1 MKTCTF
7 FGHRD
12 APMSLRESI
21 KNKVTELIRE
31 QGVDLFYVGNHGQFD
46 AMVLSVLEELA
57 PLYPHIK
64 YYVVLAYLPYEKT
77 SAEHAILPEGIE
89 FAHPRAA
96 IPLRNEWM
104 IERSDHVITYVT
116 HPGSGAA
123 KFKAMAEQM
132 GKKVYNFN
140 YFSK

>member
-12 APMSLRESI
+12 APQSLKGTL
-21 KNKVTELIRE
+21 KNKIIELIVQ
-31 QGVDLFYVGNHGQFD
+31 QGVDCFYVGNHGQFD
-46 AMVLSVLEELA
+46 AMVLSVLQELA

-64 YYVVLAYLPYEKT
+64 YYVVYAYLPNEKT
-77 SAEHAILPEGIE
+77 PAEIVILPEGIE
-89 FAHPRAA
+89 FAHPKSA

-104 IERSDHVITYVT
+104 IDHSDFVVTYVT
-116 HPGSGAA
+116 HLRSGAA

-132 GKKVYNFN
+132 GKRVYNL
-140 YFSK
+140 Y

>member
-21 KNKVTELIRE
+21 KNKVTELIVKQRVDHFYIGN
-31 QGVDLFYVGNHGQFD
+31 QGHFD
-46 AMVLSVLEELA
+46 AMALSVLQELA

-64 YYVVLAYLPYEKT
+64 YYVVYAYLPHENI
-77 SAEHAILPEGIE
+77 SPEHAILPDGIE
-89 FAHPRAA
+89 FVSPKSA
-96 IPLRNEWM
+96 IPQRNEWM
-104 IERSDHVITYVT
+104 IERSDYVVAYVT
-116 HPGSGAA
+116 HLRSGAA

-132 GKKVYNFN
+132 GKTVYNL
-140 YFSK
+140 K